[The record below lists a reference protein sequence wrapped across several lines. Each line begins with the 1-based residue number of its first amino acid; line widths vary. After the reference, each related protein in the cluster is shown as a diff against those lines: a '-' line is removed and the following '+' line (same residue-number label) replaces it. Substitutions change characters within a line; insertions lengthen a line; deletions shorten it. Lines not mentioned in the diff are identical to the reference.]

1 MDKMRRWK
9 KALALVLAAAV
20 SIVMI
25 QGAGNINAA
34 ERTELT
40 EATTESTSETSAII
54 IPDKETPEDIESS
67 EEEKQEKSEINT
79 EQKDKSNDT
88 PQTSAKKIPLEK
100 AGSKSP
106 KKKSVNGQT
115 FLDVSKGDIIIKASG
130 AAGGGLTEDETEL
143 NPEGYRITGT
153 TEDYNVTVDRGV
165 TTDLTLD
172 NVDITCGKQPMG
184 AANRKLDCINVSHAN
199 VTILLVGK
207 NRLTSY
213 AGNPAD
219 VFDGYEGNALAKD
232 GMDGELTI
240 KCEKAGQIGHKCD
253 AGCGSLYAG
262 GNRDLYHAGAIGST
276 RRNAQNSSEAGFV
289 NFTIEGG
296 NIESVGGKHSPGLG
310 GACCTTLLGGKSVKN
325 IRISGGNVKVK
336 GNEYCAGLGAGYH
349 CDLDGLYITGG
360 VVEAEG
366 GANAPGIGSIEYP
379 SKNITISGGDTVV
392 TAIGDEATGK
402 PGIGTS
408 SSSTQNVVAVPDPGY
423 QGYIQDGTG
432 LKPEEYTFTAESPF
446 QVSTSIVV
454 GKYYTKVYFGPHR
467 DENMVD
473 NDTKEQAGANHIIS
487 KSGGKAFTENQLKIL
502 SKVTGKK
509 KDGTEY
515 LLNELSIADKAQM
528 EAINEAKTKGQTG
541 EFPLTF
547 QTSAGTQVTIKV
559 YLKEQGSDGVEYDP
573 LDPSSVI
580 GADNFAKETGGTE
593 WTEDDVKKFAGL
605 KGKDSE
611 GNDIALDDFNLDQEQ
626 LDEINKTKTAG
637 KAGEFELQFT
647 DPEGNSVTVN
657 VTLTGEFDQIAE
669 NPDTHEII
677 KAQNV
682 ISKTGGNGLT
692 EEQLKDLSLLR
703 AVDEH
708 GNEIQKDKLR
718 LSDSAQF
725 ERINKAKEAGKTGE
739 FPLTFTTE
747 NGTEVVIKV
756 FLRDEGT
763 DGTDHR
769 SGSASIAA
777 NHASHETGGDTFSK
791 EEIITLCDVKGKN
804 QYGDTI
810 PVNADGKQM
819 EAINRAKQAGKT
831 GEFPMTFSMS
841 DGTSVTVKV
850 TLTGEHK
857 VVFDPS
863 GGDHKPEDQ
872 TVTGGEKIERPADPK
887 RDGYTFEGWYYTDEN
902 GKEQKWDFNDSLN
915 QGIELKAKWTKES
928 EPSKST
934 EQTNDPK
941 KEPPASDKKQAS
953 KKKISKKKSDKKEEQ
968 LPEWGQYQI
977 KGSGSGSEKGGAAE
991 TSDEKMPFEILILL
1005 IASGS
1010 ISAGLL
1016 FRNYNRRK

>member
-1 MDKMRRWK
+1 MMRWK
-9 KALALVLAAAV
+9 KVLAFAMAAIFFIG
-20 SIVMI
+20 IVQDI
-25 QGAGNINAA
+25 GDINAA
-34 ERTELT
+34 EEGTEQEEIASDIKNVT
-40 EATTESTSETSAII
+40 ETSETI
-54 IPDKETPEDIESS
+54 TPETETS
-67 EEEKQEKSEINT
+67 EEEK
-79 EQKDKSNDT
+79 KDK
-88 PQTSAKKIPLEK
+88 KKQDENLNIQKKVITRKK
-100 AGSKSP
+100 AGSDR
-106 KKKSVNGQT
+106 KKKKLVNGQT
-115 FLDVSKGDIIIKASG
+115 LLDVSKGDIVITATG
-130 AAGGGLTEDETEL
+130 ATGGGLEEDESEL

-153 TEDYNVTVDRGV
+153 TEDYNVTVERGV
-165 TTDLTLD
+165 TTNLTLD
-172 NVDITCGKQPMG
+172 NVDITCAKKTAGVTT
-184 AANRKLDCINVSHAN
+184 NIKLDCINVSHAN
-199 VTILLVGK
+199 VTMLLIGK
-207 NRLTSY
+207 NRLICY
-213 AGNPAD
+213 AGNTWD
-219 VFDGYEGNALAKD
+219 SNGGDTGNALAKD

-240 KCEKAGQIGHKCD
+240 KCEKTGQKGHKCD
-253 AGCGSLYAG
+253 KNCGSLYAE
-262 GNRDLYHAGAIGST
+262 GNRDLFHAGAIGST
-276 RRNAQNSSEAGFV
+276 RRSSNSSSEAGFS

-296 NIESVGGKHSPGLG
+296 NIEALGGKHSPGLG
-310 GACCTTLLGGKSVKN
+310 GACCATRVGGKSAKN
-325 IRISGGNVKVK
+325 IRITGGNVKAK
-336 GNEYCAGLGAGYH
+336 GNFSCAGLGAGLQ
-349 CDLDGLYITGG
+349 CKLDGLYISGG

-366 GANAPGIGSIEYP
+366 GENAPGIGSVDYTSE
-379 SKNITISGGDTVV
+379 NITISGGDTVV
-392 TAIGDEATGK
+392 TAIGDEASGK
-402 PGIGTS
+402 PGIGTA
-408 SSSTQNVVAVPDPGY
+408 SSTITNVIAAPNPGY
-423 QGYIQDGTG
+423 QGYIQDGIG
-432 LKPEEYTFTAESPF
+432 VNPEEYNFTAESPF
-446 QVSTSIVV
+446 PTNSNIVV
-454 GKYYTKVYFGPHR
+454 GKFYTKVYFGPYR
-467 DENMVD
+467 DENTVD
-473 NDTKEQAGANHIIS
+473 NTTKEQIGANNIIS
-487 KSGGKAFTENQLKIL
+487 KSGGTAFTEEQLKIL

-515 LLNELSIADKAQM
+515 LLEELSVADKAQM
-528 EAINEAKTKGQTG
+528 EAINQAKTKNEIG

-547 QTSAGTQVTIKV
+547 QTSAGTEVQVTV

-573 LDPSSVI
+573 LDPSSVL

-593 WTEDDVKKFAGL
+593 WTEDDVKQFAEL

-611 GNDIALDDFNLDQEQ
+611 GNDIALDDFLLNQEQ
-626 LDEINKTKTAG
+626 LDKINSAKTAG
-637 KAGEFELQFT
+637 KAGEFDLKFT
-647 DPEGNSVTVN
+647 DPEGNSVTVK
-657 VTLTGEFDQIAE
+657 VTLTGEFDQITE

-682 ISKTGGNGLT
+682 ISRTGGKGFT
-692 EEQLKDLSLLR
+692 EEQLKELSLLR
-703 AVDEH
+703 AVDKD
-708 GNEIQKDKLR
+708 GNEIQKDKLS
-718 LSDSAQF
+718 LSDSAQL

-763 DGTDHR
+763 DGTDYR

-863 GGDHKPEDQ
+863 GGEHKPKDQ